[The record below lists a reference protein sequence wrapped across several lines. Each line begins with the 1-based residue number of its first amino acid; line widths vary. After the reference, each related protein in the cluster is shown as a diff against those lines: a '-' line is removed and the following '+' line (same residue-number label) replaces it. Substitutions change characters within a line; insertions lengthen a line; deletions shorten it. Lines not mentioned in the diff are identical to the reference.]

1 MTIILKKE
9 WEECYKS
16 GQIPWDNFA
25 QEELIDILN
34 IYNIHPTTLLDIG
47 CGTGSLCIE
56 LGKRGFN
63 TTGIDASPKAIEIA
77 NNKSESFLSKFK
89 VGDIFKKPLN
99 KKFKFVVDTGCFHH
113 NFNNHFVEIVANH
126 LNSKGLWYSAI
137 GSRERRAPFSV
148 SKIPQVPPAFSS
160 QDIADT
166 VSSHFEVILLRT
178 FNGGNVG
185 DSILRDNEGGY
196 PFWSCLMVQKQLKN

>member
-47 CGTGSLCIE
+47 CGTGSLCIK

-77 NNKSESFLSKFK
+77 NNKSGSFLSKFK

-178 FNGGNVG
+178 FSRITPSGTKV
-185 DSILRDNEGGY
+185 
-196 PFWSCLMVQKQLKN
+196 PFWSCLMRCLK